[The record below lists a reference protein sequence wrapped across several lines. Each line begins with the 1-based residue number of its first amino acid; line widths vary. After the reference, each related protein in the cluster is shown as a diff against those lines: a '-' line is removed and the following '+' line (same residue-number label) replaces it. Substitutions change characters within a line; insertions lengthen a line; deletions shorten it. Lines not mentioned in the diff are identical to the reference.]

1 MKTRTFIFAVTM
13 CFLSAAGHA
22 ADMRPKIAILPFD
35 NSLDIKFR
43 SLGEGMPDILTACFT
58 AENVPADILDR
69 GALPAIGAEQAIN
82 FDVSKFKKVEGVTH
96 LLRGSLAPQDTG
108 IIITL
113 MLYDLASTKLVASA
127 SASGDLSDIPAT
139 ACTGAR
145 QLGERLPALA
155 SVTAPEK
162 GMDDAQAEQSR
173 LMIEGLGFY
182 YNGAYEKAFP
192 PFMKLMRADPANAP
206 AVYWLAK
213 SYAGAGMD
221 EQAKI
226 EFERFVKDFPQD
238 PRVAEVKDI
247 LKPKKE

>member
-1 MKTRTFIFAVTM
+1 MRAYIFMLAALT
-13 CFLSAAGHA
+13 CFLSGAGHA

-35 NSLDIKFR
+35 NSLDKKFR
-43 SLGEGMPDILTACFT
+43 GLGEGMPDILTACFT

-69 GALPAIGAEQAIN
+69 GALPAIGAEQTIN
-82 FDVSKFKKVEGVTH
+82 FDPSKFRKLEGVTH

-108 IIITL
+108 IIVTL

-127 SASGDLSDIPAT
+127 SAGGGLADIPAT

-145 QLGERLPALA
+145 QLGEKLPALA
-155 SVTAPEK
+155 AVTAPET
-162 GMDDAQAEQSR
+162 GMDNVQAEQSR

-192 PFMKLMRADPANAP
+192 PFMKLMRADPANAA

-221 EQAKI
+221 DQAKI
-226 EFERFVKDFPQD
+226 EFERFVKDFPKD